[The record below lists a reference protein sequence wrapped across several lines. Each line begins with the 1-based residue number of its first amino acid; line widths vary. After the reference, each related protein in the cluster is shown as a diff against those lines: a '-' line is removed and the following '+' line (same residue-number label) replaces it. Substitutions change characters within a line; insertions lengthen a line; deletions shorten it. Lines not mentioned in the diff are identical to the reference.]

1 MLFEGS
7 PVVVMNS
14 VGWKLDLRPEL
25 GNGGSMLK
33 GVELDELGKR
43 FEQDQLAEAQLAM
56 RFSS

>member
-1 MLFEGS
+1 M
-7 PVVVMNS
+7 VVMKS
-14 VGWKLDLRPEL
+14 VGLKLDLRPEL